1 MSTASR
7 KRLRPEEYLAIETAS
22 EFRHEFFDGE
32 MFAMSGGSLWHNL
45 VKDNFARAI
54 GNALEG
60 RGCYVLTSDQRVKV
74 DATGLYTYPN
84 VVVFCEKPRFEDDV
98 HYSLTNPRVIIE
110 VLSDSTEAYNRGRKF
125 AHYRTLPSLQE
136 YLLVAQD
143 HVSVERF
150 ERQADDDTWTL
161 TAVTEPNG
169 SVALASLDATVA
181 VSAIYAG
188 VEFPPSQEPR
198 P

>member
-1 MSTASR
+1 MSTAPR
-7 KRLRPEEYLAIETAS
+7 KRLTPEEYLAIETAS

-45 VKDNFARAI
+45 VKDNFAFAI
-54 GNALEG
+54 RNALEG

-74 DATGLYTYPN
+74 DATGLYTYPD
-84 VVVFCEKPRFEDDV
+84 VVVFCEKPRFEDEV

-150 ERQADDDTWTL
+150 VRQADDDTWTL
-161 TAVTEPNG
+161 TAVTDPNG
-169 SVALASLDATVA
+169 SVGLASLDATVA

-188 VEFPPSQEPR
+188 VEFPPFEEPR

>member
-1 MSTASR
+1 MSTAA
-7 KRLRPEEYLAIETAS
+7 KRRLTPAEYLEIEEAA
-22 EFRHEFFDGE
+22 EVRHEFFDGE
-32 MFAMSGGSLWHNL
+32 MFAMSGGTLWHNL
-45 VKDNFARAI
+45 VKDNFAFAI
-54 GNALEG
+54 RNQLGD

-74 DATGLYTYPN
+74 DATGLYTYPD
-84 VVVFCEKPRFEDDV
+84 VVICCEKPQFEDDV
-98 HYSLTNPRVIIE
+98 YYSLTNPQVIIE
-110 VLSDSTEAYNRGRKF
+110 VLSTSTETYDRGRKF
-125 AHYRTLPSLQE
+125 GHYRTLPSLQE

-150 ERQADDDTWTL
+150 VRQADDDTWTL
-161 TAVTEPNG
+161 TAVTDPNG

-188 VEFPPSQEPR
+188 VEFPPSQKPR